1 MPEENKKFTYKD
13 LFEQL
18 KTLTEDQ
25 LSQEVRTCG
34 LDRAGA
40 PIEMV
45 WIVEE
50 DQINPSGEGM
60 EPISFY
66 TDPNNDAY
74 TEEERKDILEEEKVV
89 CTKGT
94 ILLLEGDCYYKR
106 TGRFIESNI
115 Y

>member
-1 MPEENKKFTYKD
+1 MSEENKKFTYRD
-13 LFEQL
+13 LLEQL
-18 KTLTEDQ
+18 KSLADDQ
-25 LSQEVRTCG
+25 LGQEVRTCG

-40 PIEMV
+40 PIDMLWV
-45 WIVEE
+45 VEE

-60 EPISFY
+60 EPISLY
-66 TDPNNDAY
+66 TDPTNTAY
-74 TEEERKDILEEEKVV
+74 TDEERKDILEEEPIV
-89 CTKGT
+89 CKKGT